1 MYISVLCSYLIQI
14 TFVLRFVRFGSDNQW
29 IAKEGFLKVENLEK
43 KKGADIAKLI
53 MDVLDQS

>member
-14 TFVLRFVRFGSDNQW
+14 TFVLRFVRLGSDNQW
-29 IAKEGFLKVENLEK
+29 IVKEGFLKVENLEK